1 MQVKVIISLELSVYV
16 AICLKT
22 IPCRMRLEVNFQI
35 SKHGLKFVVSGSCTS
50 KVSEDSRYYAPVLS
64 FHFFL
69 RHGMRNFVLEKQSVT
84 HVTQLFWN
92 YFF

>member
-1 MQVKVIISLELSVYV
+1 MQVKVIISLKLSVHV
-16 AICLKT
+16 AICLRT
-22 IPCRMRLEVNFQI
+22 IPCKLRLEVDFQI
-35 SKHGLKFVVSGSCTS
+35 SKHELKFVFSDSCTS

-69 RHGMRNFVLEKQSVT
+69 RHGIRNFVLETQIVT
-84 HVTQLFWN
+84 HVTQLSWT